1 MLKVGTAILMMVA
14 LIPAATSWA
23 GPTCG
28 TQPTPPATYAHVVW
42 IWMENHSYE
51 AIVGSPEA
59 PYVNGLIADCGLA
72 TNYHN
77 VTHPSLPNYIAA
89 TSGLTRRIVRRHFR
103 SDCDPGGSCRTSADS
118 LFSQATTWRAYEEAM
133 PSNCLGQDANPYAVR
148 HNPPPYFT
156 SLAGCATNDVPYT
169 ELAADL
175 QADTLPAFAFVTPD
189 LCHDTHDCSIGTGD
203 DWLAAELPKILAS
216 PAYQSGT
223 TAVLITWDEGEG
235 GRSHRCESNTRDV
248 GCQVA
253 TVVVSPST
261 PAGTTSAQLF
271 NHYGL
276 LRTTEEMLGI
286 PLLGEA
292 ARAASLRAPFNL

>member
-1 MLKVGTAILMMVA
+1 VRKIGPTLLLTMAFQS
-14 LIPAATSWA
+14 AASWA

-28 TQPTPPATYAHVVW
+28 TQPTPPATYARVVW
-42 IWMENHSYE
+42 IWMENHSFD
-51 AIVGSPEA
+51 AIVGSPDA
-59 PYVNGLIADCGLA
+59 PYENQLVADCGLA

-89 TSGLTRRIVRRHFR
+89 TSGLTRRFVRRHFR
-103 SDCDPGGSCRTSADS
+103 TDCDPGGTCSTSADS

-133 PSNCLGQDANPYAVR
+133 PSNCFGQNANPYAVR

-156 SLAGCATNDVPYT
+156 SLADCATNDVPYS
-169 ELAADL
+169 ELAVEL
-175 QADTLPAFAFVTPD
+175 QADALPAFAFITPD
-189 LCHDTHDCSIGTGD
+189 LCHDTHDCSVATGD
-203 DWLAAELPKILAS
+203 SWLATEVPNIIAS

-223 TAVLITWDEGEG
+223 TALFITWDEGEG
-235 GRSHRCESNTRDV
+235 GRSYRCETNTRDV
-248 GCQVA
+248 GCHVA
-253 TVVVSPST
+253 TIVVSPST

-276 LRTTEEMLGI
+276 LRTTEEMLGL

-292 ARAASLRAPFNL
+292 VRATSLRVPFNL